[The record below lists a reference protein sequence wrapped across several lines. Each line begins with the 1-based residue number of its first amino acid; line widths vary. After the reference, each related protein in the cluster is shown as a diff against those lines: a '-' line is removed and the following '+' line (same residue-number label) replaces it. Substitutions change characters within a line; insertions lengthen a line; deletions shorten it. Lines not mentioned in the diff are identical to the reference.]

1 MQNALTCTCPTSS
14 GIYYYD
20 RVSNL
25 GGGVVPDLDGGTRR
39 ITAVVS

>member
-1 MQNALTCTCPTSS
+1 M
-14 GIYYYD
+14 GGVHVKRYYD

-25 GGGVVPDLDGGTRR
+25 GGGVVLDGGTRR